1 MVEWLVS
8 FVFSSFVCCFIT
20 VLVSFWWEEHF
31 WLLTRS
37 LRIWT
42 NKQQAEQASL
52 WQYTQD
58 IWQNKTTDCKCIKED
73 MYTNTQ
79 AINIFAL
86 TANPE
91 RHTKV
96 WKSNSSNSNLKENY
110 NRFHVSWFFSSV
122 SSFSDFSRFEISN
135 LRFEIIF

>member
-1 MVEWLVS
+1 MEILQGIDLCLLEQSTDGFVNLVEWLVS

-31 WLLTRS
+31 WLLCRVWEFERTS
-37 LRIWT
+37 
-42 NKQQAEQASL
+42 NKQSKQV
-52 WQYTQD
+52 YGNTH
-58 IWQNKTTDCKCIKED
+58 KTYDKTKQQHCKCIKED

-96 WKSNSSNSNLKENY
+96 WKSNSSNSNLKKNY
-110 NRFHVSWFFSSV
+110 IGLCFLVF
-122 SSFSDFSRFEISN
+122 
-135 LRFEIIF
+135 